1 MGKPLAGNRT
11 RPSPEWLRARWD
23 HQRRE
28 TADRV
33 GRAVAQ
39 LRAQDRR
46 VTFSA
51 IRDAVKQAD
60 GVSISTNTIQRN
72 DLAYAVYQ
80 QHASIRPP
88 ARRRHQ
94 SLSALLDRAPATDRP
109 ALRTNITRLR
119 RASKDELIAS
129 LIELAR
135 EVKKQGRREHALRE
149 ELLRVTL
156 AASPGATNR

>member
-1 MGKPLAGNRT
+1 MAPRLARERT
-11 RPSPEWLRARWD
+11 PASPEWLRARWD
-23 HQRRE
+23 RQRLE
-28 TADRV
+28 TVARV
-33 GRAVAQ
+33 TRAVDH
-39 LRAQDRR
+39 LRSQDRP

-51 IRDAVKQAD
+51 IRDAVKDLD

-80 QHASIRPP
+80 QYASIRPS
-88 ARRRHQ
+88 ARRRHR
-94 SLSALLDRAPATDRP
+94 SLSALLDDAPATERA
-109 ALRTNITRLR
+109 ALRTKMTRLR

-135 EVKKQGRREHALRE
+135 EVKTQGRREHALRE

-156 AASPGATNR
+156 GEPVGGANR

>member
-1 MGKPLAGNRT
+1 MAKPLAGNGT
-11 RPSPEWLRARWD
+11 RPAPEWLRSRWD
-23 HQRRE
+23 QQRRE

-33 GRAVAQ
+33 GRAVAR
-39 LRAQDRR
+39 LRAQNQP

-51 IRDAVKQAD
+51 IRDSVKQTD

-80 QHASIRPP
+80 QYASIRLP
-88 ARRRHQ
+88 ARRRHRT
-94 SLSALLDRAPATDRP
+94 LSALLDRAPVAERA
-109 ALRTNITRLR
+109 ALRTKIARLR
-119 RASKDELIAS
+119 RGTKDELIAS

-135 EVKKQGRREHALRE
+135 EVKNQGRREHALRE

-156 AASPGATNR
+156 AALPEAANR

>member
-1 MGKPLAGNRT
+1 MAKPLAGNRT
-11 RPSPEWLRARWD
+11 RPAPDWLRSRWD

-33 GRAVAQ
+33 GRAVAR
-39 LRAQDRR
+39 LRAQDQP

-51 IRDAVKQAD
+51 IRDAVKQTD

-72 DLAYAVYQ
+72 DLAYAIYQ
-80 QHASIRPP
+80 QYASVTMP
-88 ARRRHQ
+88 ARRRHR
-94 SLSALLDRAPATDRP
+94 SLSALLDRAPATERT
-109 ALRTNITRLR
+109 ALRSKIARLR
-119 RASKDELIAS
+119 RGTKDELIAS

-135 EVKKQGRREHALRE
+135 EVKKQERREHTLRE

-156 AASPGATNR
+156 AALPEAANR

>member
-1 MGKPLAGNRT
+1 MARPLAGKRT
-11 RPSPEWLRARWD
+11 RPAPEWLRSRWD

-33 GRAVAQ
+33 SRAVAW
-39 LRAQDRR
+39 LRAQHQP

-80 QHASIRPP
+80 RYASIRPSAP
-88 ARRRHQ
+88 RRHR
-94 SLSALLDRAPATDRP
+94 SLSALLDRAPAAERA
-109 ALRTNITRLR
+109 ALRTKIARLR
-119 RASKDELIAS
+119 RAAKDELIAS

-135 EVKKQGRREHALRE
+135 EVKNQGRREHALRE

-156 AASPGATNR
+156 DASTGATKR

>member
-1 MGKPLAGNRT
+1 MAPPLAANRS
-11 RPSPEWLRARWD
+11 RPSPEWLRGRWD
-23 HQRRE
+23 QQRQT

-33 GRAVAQ
+33 GRAIAR
-39 LRAQDRR
+39 LRAQDQP
-46 VTFSA
+46 VTFAA
-51 IRDAVKQAD
+51 IRDTVKDLD

-80 QHASIRPP
+80 QHASVP
-88 ARRRHQ
+88 ALRRRRHR
-94 SLSALLDRAPATDRP
+94 SLVALLDGAPSSERA
-109 ALRTNITRLR
+109 ALRTKIARLR

-135 EVKKQGRREHALRE
+135 EVKNQVRREHALRE

-156 AASPGATNR
+156 AASPGATKR

>member
-1 MGKPLAGNRT
+1 MAHRLASKRT
-11 RPSPEWLRARWD
+11 PSAPEWLRVRWD
-23 HQRRE
+23 QQRRE
-28 TADRV
+28 TAARV
-33 GRAVAQ
+33 TRAVDH
-39 LRAQDRR
+39 LRSREQP

-51 IRDAVKQAD
+51 IRDAVKHLD

-80 QHASIRPP
+80 QYASIRPST
-88 ARRRHQ
+88 RRHR
-94 SLSALLDRAPATDRP
+94 SLSALLDDAPATERA
-109 ALRTNITRLR
+109 ALRTKMTRLR

-135 EVKKQGRREHALRE
+135 EVKKQDRREHALRE

-156 AASPGATNR
+156 RASPGASNR